1 MKLSEAFE
9 TPVEGYE
16 WTTTLININ
25 PGYNDDILEKCEM
38 LNSYSRFIATIR
50 ENAKPHSDKTMDE
63 VIDFTVTQFQDMDN
77 EFGTFLRS
85 HRAEVVDVC
94 ITVYDEDKVKAYLR
108 EEAIAE
114 GLAEGISRGISLTY
128 CELIRDG
135 EMTMEHAAERLHLS
149 FEEVNTLMVQLGY
162 QIPEKNN

>member
-1 MKLSEAFE
+1 MRYAFAV
-9 TPVEGYE
+9 PAEGYE

-38 LNSYSRFIATIR
+38 LKSYSTFIAAIR
-50 ENAKPHSDKTMDE
+50 ENAQKSPNSAMDE
-63 VIDFTVTQFQDMDN
+63 IIDLTVTQFQDMND

-94 ITVYDEDKVKAYLR
+94 ITTYDEDKVMAYLR

-114 GLAEGISRGISLTY
+114 GLAEGRAEGRENMLYELVQDGTIRVEIAAEKLGISADKVKESMDQAGY
-128 CELIRDG
+128 
-135 EMTMEHAAERLHLS
+135 EMPAD
-149 FEEVNTLMVQLGY
+149 V
-162 QIPEKNN
+162 